1 MPSKFNPTAEQYRKA
16 SLTGYNSLI
25 PMPTSIDFDR
35 NLKAEVHD
43 PLWFL
48 ARQWQMGEFQG
59 EDAGSPAFVR
69 VESSLTQ
76 PQTLRLDTNT
86 PPESYDA
93 RQVPLEVLVER
104 ESVAETVHLRVQA
117 GYYFIKLLKN
127 INLGQHT
134 SLFIEKYALPQDNQS
149 DWDIDRS
156 ELLRGTRNVV
166 PDGLRIISDLNN
178 QNQLQN
184 WIQSKPVLTPSVS
197 AILTA
202 AKDLSAWLKR
212 QYPLI
217 ASNNETA
224 RPKAWKTDQLEYR
237 LELETRDAAT
247 NQVTQLTSDNYADG
261 QLDWQDFIW
270 KGANILPNAI
280 KKVDNFI
287 PSPVRYQGM
296 PQPRYWEMEEGRVNF
311 GKISMAPSNI
321 LSMAFAE
328 FGLTYSNDWF
338 WVPISLKIN
347 TLCQIDN
354 LVVVNVFGDK
364 TNYPLLE
371 QPATDPLSMFSLF
384 QLYNPENNI
393 NRSVL
398 YMPPTVTKIQESEPL
413 ERVYFIRDE
422 ISNLSWAIET
432 IAPSATQRGKDQKLV
447 QPTSNEPTAQTGL
460 VYTLGNIVP
469 ENWTPFVPVRLNGTQ
484 QTRLQRAKMPNSQ
497 PPKGQILQDI
507 ELYKKPYLIREEEI
521 GKEGTVIERSWQRTR
536 WLNGKTF
543 TWIGRRKTVGR
554 IETSNTLRWDI
565 VR

>member
-59 EDAGSPAFVR
+59 EDAGSPAFVQ
-69 VESSLTQ
+69 VESSLSQ
-76 PQTLRLDTNT
+76 PQTLRLDAHT

-93 RQVPLEVLVER
+93 QQVPLEVLVER
-104 ESVAETVHLRVQA
+104 EAIAETVHLRVQA
-117 GYYFIKLLKN
+117 GFYFLKILKN
-127 INLGQHT
+127 INLGQHLP
-134 SLFIEKYALPQDNQS
+134 LFIEKYPLPQANQS
-149 DWDIDRS
+149 DWDIERS
-156 ELLRGTRNVV
+156 ELLSGTRATV
-166 PDGLRIISDLNN
+166 PDGLLIINDLNN

-197 AILTA
+197 AILSA
-202 AKDLSAWLKR
+202 AKDLLSWLKR

-217 ASNNETA
+217 ASNSENA

-237 LELETRDAAT
+237 MELEMKDVAT

-261 QLDWQDFIW
+261 QLDWQDFTW
-270 KGANILPNAI
+270 KGANILPNAT

-338 WVPISLKIN
+338 WVPIPLKIN

-364 TNYPLLE
+364 TNYPLTE
-371 QPATDPLSMFSLF
+371 QAYTDPLSVFSLF
-384 QLYNPENNI
+384 QLYNTDNNT
-393 NRSVL
+393 NRPVF
-398 YMPPTVTKIQESEPL
+398 YIPPTVTKIQESEPL

-432 IAPSATQRGKDQKLV
+432 IAPSAIQKGKEMKLV
-447 QPTSNEPTAQTGL
+447 QPPTNEPTEQTGL

-469 ENWTPFVPVRLNGTQ
+469 ENWTPLVPVRLNGTQ
-484 QTRLQRAKMPNSQ
+484 QTRLQRAKMPNSP

-507 ELYKKPYLIREEEI
+507 ELYKKPYWIREEEI
-521 GKEGTVIERSWQRTR
+521 GKEGTIIERTWQRTR
-536 WLNGKTF
+536 WLNGRTF

-554 IETSNTLRWDI
+554 IETSNILRWDI